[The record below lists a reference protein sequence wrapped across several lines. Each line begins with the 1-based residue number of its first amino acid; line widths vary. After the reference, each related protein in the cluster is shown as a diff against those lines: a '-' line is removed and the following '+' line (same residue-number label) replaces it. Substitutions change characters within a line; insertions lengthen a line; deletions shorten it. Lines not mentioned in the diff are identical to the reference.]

1 MKYRKLGRTGCDVS
15 ILGFGSSPFGDVYGR
30 ASPEQI
36 QGAVD
41 AAIDSGV
48 NLFDTS
54 PYYGLTLAEERL
66 GAALGNKRKK
76 VLLATKCGRYGVS
89 EFDFSRASVR
99 SSVEASLRRL
109 RTDYVDLLQAHDV
122 EFGHESQIIEET
134 IPAMRELQAEGKTR
148 FVGITAYPVKLLRR
162 IAEASPVDT
171 ILSYCRYSLLNT
183 DMEKVLAPIAE
194 ESGIGLINA
203 SPLMMGV
210 LTRSGAPAWHSASPE
225 LKQAGQRADAAAQA
239 ESGDLATLALQFS
252 VAPSFAAST
261 LIGMATADEV
271 ERNVR
276 AVSSAIDP
284 HLLRT
289 VRAAIGNGFATT
301 WASGLPENAD

>member
-1 MKYRKLGRTGCDVS
+1 MKYRKLGKTGLDVS
-15 ILGFGSSPFGDVYGR
+15 ILGFGSSPMGNVYGR

-36 QGAVD
+36 QRAVD

-66 GAALGNKRKK
+66 GNTLVGKREK
-76 VLLATKCGRYGVS
+76 VLLATKCGRYGIS
-89 EFDFSRASVR
+89 EFDFSRESIRRSVQ
-99 SSVEASLRRL
+99 ASLRRL

-122 EFGHESQIIEET
+122 EFGHERQIIEET
-134 IPAMRELQAEGKTR
+134 IPALRELQAEGKTR

-162 IAEASPVDT
+162 IAEAAPVDT
-171 ILSYCRYSLLNT
+171 VLSYCRYSLLNT
-183 DMEKVLAPIAE
+183 DMEKVLAPLAL

-203 SPLMMGV
+203 SPLMMGL
-210 LTRSGAPAWHSASPE
+210 LTRDGAPAWHSASPE
-225 LKQAGQRADAAAQA
+225 LKHAGQRANAAAEA
-239 ESGDLATLALQFS
+239 RGGDLATLALQFS
-252 VAPSFAAST
+252 VTPPFAAST

-276 AVSSAIDP
+276 AVTSAADP
-284 HLLRT
+284 DLLRA
-289 VRAAIGNGFATT
+289 VRLAIGNGFATT
-301 WASGLPENAD
+301 WPSGLQENAD